1 MFGFGLGLGSCDNHR
16 CMLLLIGA
24 ASLVSSISTY
34 IVSNQMNK
42 RVKHQLQKK
51 ATKDKLALTR
61 LCNDY
66 RQTIQ
71 SLQQEVMVQEKFINR
86 LVHDA
91 RSLTILVNRLRNRG
105 LVVVCNRTAGGCD
118 CDCEYDCDLSDPT
131 CVRLHE
137 SHGMWSNPSLA
148 IVKQSSYEV

>member
-1 MFGFGLGLGSCDNHR
+1 MFGFGVGLGSCDNHR

-66 RQTIQ
+66 RQTIL
-71 SLQQEVMVQEKFINR
+71 SLQREVEQKEETINR
-86 LVHDA
+86 VVCDA

-105 LVVVCNRTAGGCD
+105 LVVVCDTDSKGEWGSS
-118 CDCEYDCDLSDPT
+118 DLA
-131 CVRLHE
+131 CMRLQGR
-137 SHGMWSNPSLA
+137 HGLWSNPSLV
-148 IVKQSSYEV
+148 IVKQASYEV